1 MEYKWNRDQLFNL
14 LVCFET
20 IIDCFTAPSSFSTP
34 ARRASPE
41 LYICC
46 SGHPW
51 RLCYYLPVKTRKER
65 NLDGNEAKERFSS
78 RTLLS
83 FWTKK
88 MLLFFVCATIGCV
101 RGKNFEK
108 VRLLSNRPN
117 YLSESVIWCSSL
129 IPKKAIHNPVFWPSI
144 QYKVFLFRKCFQI
157 RQKDICTTGYFDSLP
172 VLNISGAVQ
181 RFPKVT
187 KSPN

>member
-1 MEYKWNRDQLFNL
+1 MENKWNRDQLFNL

-20 IIDCFTAPSSFSTP
+20 IIDCFTASSFLFFFFLLSSFSTP

-88 MLLFFVCATIGCV
+88 CFFSLYVQQLVVYGERTLKRCVFYPTTELFKRISDLMQLFNT
-101 RGKNFEK
+101 
-108 VRLLSNRPN
+108 
-117 YLSESVIWCSSL
+117 
-129 IPKKAIHNPVFWPSI
+129 KKGNTQSC
-144 QYKVFLFRKCFQI
+144 FLTFY
-157 RQKDICTTGYFDSLP
+157 T
-172 VLNISGAVQ
+172 VQ
-181 RFPKVT
+181 SFPF
-187 KSPN
+187 